1 MRCVV
6 PSAAGN
12 QAPVERPG
20 SGKPASRLDAGPRRG
35 TIGP

>member
-6 PSAAGN
+6 PSAAGK

-20 SGKPASRLDAGPRRG
+20 SRTPASRLDAGPRRG